1 MEDSRWKFSTAIVG
15 AAHQLYRYVQVNF
28 RKPLMMAEYFTKSWM
43 ETALVIHSSLTV
55 ENVVLGY
62 SMANGEG

>member
-1 MEDSRWKFSTAIVG
+1 
-15 AAHQLYRYVQVNF
+15 
-28 RKPLMMAEYFTKSWM
+28 MAEYFTKSWM